1 MCIGSMPVFV
11 ENQREYT
18 ILDTARFGRVIQIEV
33 GALMVGKICNNPG
46 QGRIRR
52 GEEKGHFAFGG
63 STIILLLEPGRVQ
76 LNSEI
81 FRRTARG
88 QELPVR
94 QGQRIGTAPNEEDAL

>member
-18 ILDTARFGRVIQIEV
+18 IMDTARFGRVTQVEV
-33 GALMVGKICNNPG
+33 GALMVGKICNTPG

-94 QGQRIGTAPNEEDAL
+94 QGQQIGTAHDEEDMP